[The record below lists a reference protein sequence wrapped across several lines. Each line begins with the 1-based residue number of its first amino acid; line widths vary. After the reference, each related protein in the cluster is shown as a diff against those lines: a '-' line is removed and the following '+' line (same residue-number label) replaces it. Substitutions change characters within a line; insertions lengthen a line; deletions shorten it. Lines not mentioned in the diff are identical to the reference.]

1 MQRGGLFTVYCP
13 AAAGIRTIFFR
24 VSCRMSL
31 PIFYI
36 ETAAAVHDVIT
47 LPEEA
52 SKHIIQV
59 LRKQVGEQVQL
70 TDGMGNLLTAEIIND
85 HKKKCGVRIT
95 DAQHTPAPAC
105 QITIAIS
112 LLKNASRFEWF
123 LEKATEIGIQAI
135 IPLLC
140 ERTEREHFR
149 YDRMQ
154 SILISAMLQ
163 SQQSWLPVLHQPVSY
178 EQLFREEDV
187 AAISQKFIAHCM
199 EDTRLALHQQVQ
211 RTQPS
216 QIILIGPEGDFTAAE
231 VSLALQH
238 QFVPVML
245 GNNRLRTETA
255 GVVAATLLKIV

>member
-1 MQRGGLFTVYCP
+1 
-13 AAAGIRTIFFR
+13 
-24 VSCRMSL
+24 MSL

-36 ETAAAVHDVIT
+36 ETGAAVNEIIT

-59 LRKQVGEQVQL
+59 LRKQVGELVQL
-70 TDGMGNLLTAEIIND
+70 TDGVGNLLTAEIIND

-95 DAQHTPAPAC
+95 DASYTPPAARR
-105 QITIAIS
+105 ITIAIS

-123 LEKATEIGIQAI
+123 LEKATEIGVQSI

-149 YDRMQ
+149 HDRMK
-154 SILISAMLQ
+154 SLLVSALLQ
-163 SQQSWLPVLHQPVSY
+163 SQQSWLPELHQPVAF
-178 EQLFREEDV
+178 EQLFRLEDV
-187 AAISQKFIAHCM
+187 IQTNQKFIAHCM
-199 EDTRLALHQQVQ
+199 EGDRKELQQEVAANL
-211 RTQPS
+211 PS
-216 QIILIGPEGDFTAAE
+216 QIILIGPEGDFTPGE

-238 QFVPVML
+238 QFIPVVI

-255 GVVAATLLKIV
+255 GVVAASLLKIVK